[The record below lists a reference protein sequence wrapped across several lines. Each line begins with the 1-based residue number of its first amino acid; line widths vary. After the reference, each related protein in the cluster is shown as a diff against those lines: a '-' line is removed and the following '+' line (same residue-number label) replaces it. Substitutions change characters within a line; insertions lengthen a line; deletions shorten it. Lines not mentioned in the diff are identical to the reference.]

1 MCFKVQLVGSRSF
14 KAADGKFT
22 LKCFACSSF
31 WDHPEGFVPSPELAG
46 TEQFSQAEINA
57 VTGTSK
63 RSCNLEIPGINC
75 IPGFREFH
83 LNQGMFSTFA
93 APCKAQPASSS
104 VPHPHGHEW
113 GKGILEKCSKSPS
126 MCSLWKSR
134 KPHVLKKA
142 VALEVAL

>member
-1 MCFKVQLVGSRSF
+1 MVGSRSF
-14 KAADGKFT
+14 KAADGQFT
-22 LKCFACSSF
+22 LKCFACSSL
-31 WDHPEGFVPSPELAG
+31 WDHPEGFAPSPELTD

-57 VTGTSK
+57 VTGTGK

-75 IPGFREFH
+75 ISGFREFH
-83 LNQGMFSTFA
+83 LNQGTSSTFA
-93 APCKAQPASSS
+93 ALCKAQPASSP
-104 VPHPHGHEW
+104 VPHPHGHVR

-126 MCSLWKSR
+126 MCSFWKSR